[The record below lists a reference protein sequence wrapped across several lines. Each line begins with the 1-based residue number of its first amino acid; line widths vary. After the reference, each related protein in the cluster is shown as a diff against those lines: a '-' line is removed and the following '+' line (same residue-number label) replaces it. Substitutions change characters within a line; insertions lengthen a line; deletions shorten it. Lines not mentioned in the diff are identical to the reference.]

1 MSPNT
6 NFFGSDRSSKRQE
19 TGLAS
24 RATSGSVKRSIQFAK
39 EREKLCPVGGQ
50 ESAPVQFSLFWDLGL
65 NRTGDWDYTLTKPPR
80 RQKNVEWSFSS
91 GNFIQTHPRM
101 QRQARQQGEKGRS
114 GLTGSAFCLQTENI
128 AIGFLTLS
136 RVRKFSLSYSCLLRS
151 PVCTVTK
158 YCCDVPGLGRS

>member
-6 NFFGSDRSSKRQE
+6 NFFWLRQE
-19 TGLAS
+19 LKETGD
-24 RATSGSVKRSIQFAK
+24 RIGFKGNFRKRKKEHSICEGEGEAMPCRGARVSPSIF
-39 EREKLCPVGGQ
+39 P
-50 ESAPVQFSLFWDLGL
+50 FWDLGM
-65 NRTGDWDYTLTKPPR
+65 NRTGDWDYTLTKNASPT
-80 RQKNVEWSFSS
+80 VECAEWSFSS

-151 PVCTVTK
+151 PVCSVTK
-158 YCCDVPGLGRS
+158 Y